1 MQYRSSSAD
10 YAFVVKEN
18 PNLKG
23 WQIMLEPRNGE
34 LPILADGFL
43 MLVLEDSISEQAAR
57 ALAKDLNQKVRVVS
71 HTQSAE
77 GVSSTI
83 GR

>member
-23 WQIMLEPRNGE
+23 WQVMLEPRDGD
-34 LPILADGFL
+34 LPVLEDGFL
-43 MLVLEDSISEQAAR
+43 MLVLEDSASEQAAR
-57 ALAKDLNQKVRVVS
+57 ALAKALNENVRVVS
-71 HTQSAE
+71 HTRSAE
-77 GVSSTI
+77 EPSPGLGV
-83 GR
+83 